1 MKRRELG
8 TALIGAAAYSVLP
21 GGAQAQSP
29 GAPYYSPTAAEMSA
43 SSRGVVVKQPEYSP
57 SPIYDMARY
66 GLTANNAGNHP
77 KNGEIGAANS
87 RIMQAVFAMVAAT
100 GGTIEF
106 PHGDWSFHLDISGI
120 NNTVIIEGN
129 GSTFR
134 TFNPAAPGGA
144 SESSAVAGTAV
155 VHGDNT
161 SRSWLDSN
169 VTFRNCD
176 FTAVAYSPHPNG
188 ANPGDAA
195 YCVEL
200 HGTTARFWN
209 CSFSYG
215 RKAAFYAHFGQY
227 TEFWSCRF
235 AAAVASRDSAG
246 CILDSRGLA
255 SSSNEVLFSRCKF
268 FSNSN
273 GLVLKGTQLTRIR
286 DCTIQDTRATGRG
299 GIVLEADATG
309 SFCGATLIT
318 GCWFEMNAVP
328 HILGLGHVGTIIR
341 DNVFWPTQRAPAR
354 QTSVLQFGTSTA
366 PNPCYDLKIVDN
378 SWLGGGDVTVS
389 IVHPPTNRDT
399 AALTWRG
406 NGSGRGGPLLPTS
419 LVLTHDGPTYIDG
432 PNYGSS
438 LSK

>member
-144 SESSAVAGTAV
+144 SESSA
-155 VHGDNT
+155 
-161 SRSWLDSN
+161 
-169 VTFRNCD
+169 
-176 FTAVAYSPHPNG
+176 
-188 ANPGDAA
+188 
-195 YCVEL
+195 
-200 HGTTARFWN
+200 
-209 CSFSYG
+209 
-215 RKAAFYAHFGQY
+215 
-227 TEFWSCRF
+227 
-235 AAAVASRDSAG
+235 
-246 CILDSRGLA
+246 
-255 SSSNEVLFSRCKF
+255 
-268 FSNSN
+268 
-273 GLVLKGTQLTRIR
+273 LKGTQLTRIR
-286 DCTIQDTRATGRG
+286 DC
-299 GIVLEADATG
+299 
-309 SFCGATLIT
+309 
-318 GCWFEMNAVP
+318 
-328 HILGLGHVGTIIR
+328 
-341 DNVFWPTQRAPAR
+341 
-354 QTSVLQFGTSTA
+354 
-366 PNPCYDLKIVDN
+366 
-378 SWLGGGDVTVS
+378 
-389 IVHPPTNRDT
+389 T